1 MFEIQSNMFV
11 YARKGIL
18 FIFFQ
23 KLARLSKGG
32 CIVLL
37 LIISR
42 LQEMYSKLLCPMFKM
57 LNITL

>member
-1 MFEIQSNMFV
+1 MQEKE
-11 YARKGIL
+11 YYL
-18 FIFFQ
+18 YFFQ